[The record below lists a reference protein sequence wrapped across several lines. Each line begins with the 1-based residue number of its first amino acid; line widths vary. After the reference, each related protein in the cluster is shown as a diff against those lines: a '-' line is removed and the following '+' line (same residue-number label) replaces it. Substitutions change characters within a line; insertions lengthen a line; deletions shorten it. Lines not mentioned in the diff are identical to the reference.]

1 MAIDESQLLACHAR
15 LEKPLHNV
23 LYRRLWDAHECQDVI
38 QETFLAL
45 WDRRAR
51 IVAATLDAFAWTT
64 ALNLAKNRLRWRTL
78 RRYVALEDAHDA
90 PDPSLTPEQ
99 LASQSRVRVALEAL
113 DARLRDV
120 LLLAEIAGLATN
132 EIAAVLA
139 IAPGTVGSRKHEA
152 TRRLRALLGEAD
164 E

>member
-23 LYRRLWDAHECQDVI
+23 LYRWLWDAHECQDVI

-113 DARLRDV
+113 DREIGRLLRHPRVASDQP
-120 LLLAEIAGLATN
+120 L
-132 EIAAVLA
+132 
-139 IAPGTVGSRKHEA
+139 
-152 TRRLRALLGEAD
+152 RRGAD
-164 E
+164 EAQQMRRRIEQGQAPADGFG